1 MMSWLVGWSNFCG
14 FVTGPCSINYAL
26 AAMLITAGMSKDNCN
41 QTGCII
47 TSIFIA
53 EIAYP
58 SYVAATWHIY
68 LCLLALLVVQG
79 FITMQSTWFIGW
91 VNKIGTLWNL
101 AVVVIFI
108 IWFPVGSIN
117 HPKANSNREVWTQFE
132 NGTEWPIGWSTI
144 MG

>member
-1 MMSWLVGWSNFCG
+1 MVCKQNE
-14 FVTGPCSINYAL
+14 
-26 AAMLITAGMSKDNCN
+26 
-41 QTGCII
+41 CII
-47 TSIFIA
+47 TLILIA

-101 AVVVIFI
+101 AVVAIFI

-117 HPKANSNREVWTQFE
+117 HPKANSNKEVWTEFE

-144 MG
+144 MGWSRLTIIEISELTVDRLSHGSVHHGGIRCSIPS